1 MIRAGGICF
10 PDTVPADAW
19 KEQTTERRTR
29 GQRQAGT
36 RAGLG
41 GSELGSGAEST
52 RLAQG
57 SPLSGHRD
65 GQQGQES
72 AVTSAPHS
80 HSLEATDAAAAVS
93 GLLVPGL

>member
-1 MIRAGGICF
+1 MPGRNGPQKG
-10 PDTVPADAW
+10 
-19 KEQTTERRTR
+19 RRVGR
-29 GQRQAGT
+29 DKQ
-36 RAGLG
+36 GLG
-41 GSELGSGAEST
+41 QVWEGRESGSGAEST

-65 GQQGQES
+65 GHQGQES

-80 HSLEATDAAAAVS
+80 HSLEATDATAAVS